1 MLGRWI
7 ARVNKILVAG
17 LALLLN
23 PEPTTT
29 EEHIETLNAEE
40 LALLQE
46 GDFVF
51 RLGYGM
57 VSFFLE
63 SQTGASGVSHV
74 GILVKDSLDFNVIHS
89 ISGSMAESDGVQK
102 IFLNDFL
109 FEAKPHSFVA
119 TRLKNSNG
127 ELIANEARNLLAK
140 RVPFDMSFDIKD
152 TSKLFCS
159 EMINFILQKTHNT
172 EVFNQEATQFPFT
185 GFFDT
190 SKFEILVDR
199 RE

>member
-1 MLGRWI
+1 M
-7 ARVNKILVAG
+7 ARVSKVLAAG
-17 LALLLN
+17 FALLLT
-23 PEPTTT
+23 PETTIT
-29 EEHIETLNAEE
+29 QEPLETLGAEE
-40 LALLQE
+40 LALLRE

-74 GILVKDSLDFNVIHS
+74 GILVKDSLDFDVIHS
-89 ISGSMAESDGVQK
+89 ISGSMAELDGVQK
-102 IFLNDFL
+102 ISLDDFL
-109 FEAKPHSFVA
+109 FEAKPHSLVI

-127 ELIANEARNLLAK
+127 ELIAYEARRLFAE

-152 TSKLFCS
+152 TTKLFCS

-172 EVFNQEATQFPFT
+172 EVFTQEATEFPFT

>member
-1 MLGRWI
+1 MT
-7 ARVNKILVAG
+7 RVSKILAAG

-23 PEPTTT
+23 PETPET
-29 EEHIETLNAEE
+29 EPLETLSAEE

-63 SQTGASGVSHV
+63 SQTGASGVSHIGV
-74 GILVKDSLDFNVIHS
+74 LVKDSLDFAVIHS
-89 ISGSMAESDGVQK
+89 ISGSMAEMDGVQK
-102 IFLNDFL
+102 ISLNGFL
-109 FEAKPHSFVA
+109 FEAKPHSLVV
-119 TRLKNSNG
+119 TRLKNSSG
-127 ELIANEARNLLAK
+127 KLIAYEARRLLAE

-152 TSKLFCS
+152 TTKLFCS

-172 EVFNQEATQFPFT
+172 EVFSQEATEFPFT

>member
-1 MLGRWI
+1 M
-7 ARVNKILVAG
+7 ARVSNILAAG

-23 PEPTTT
+23 PEPQLKQ
-29 EEHIETLNAEE
+29 EHLETLSAEE

-63 SQTGASGVSHV
+63 SQTGASGVSHIGV
-74 GILVKDSLDFNVIHS
+74 LVNGSSDFDVIHS
-89 ISGSMAESDGVQK
+89 ISGSMAELDGVQK
-102 IFLNDFL
+102 ISLNDFL

-119 TRLKNSNG
+119 TRLKDSNG
-127 ELIANEARNLLAK
+127 ELIANEARRLLAE
-140 RVPFDMSFDIKD
+140 RIPFDMSFDIKD

-172 EVFNQEATQFPFT
+172 EVFTQEATQFPFT
-185 GFFDT
+185 GFLDT
-190 SKFEILVDR
+190 SKFEILVDK

>member
-1 MLGRWI
+1 M
-7 ARVNKILVAG
+7 ARVSKILAAG

-23 PEPTTT
+23 HEPTTT
-29 EEHIETLNAEE
+29 EEPLETLNAEE
-40 LALLQE
+40 LALLRE

-63 SQTGASGVSHV
+63 TQTGASGVSHIGV
-74 GILVKDSLDFNVIHS
+74 LVKDTLDFFVIHS
-89 ISGSMAESDGVQK
+89 ISGSMAELDGVQK
-102 IFLNDFL
+102 VSLNDFL

-127 ELIANEARNLLAK
+127 ELIANEARRLLAK

-152 TSKLFCS
+152 TTQLFCS

-172 EVFNQEATQFPFT
+172 EVFSQEATQFPFT